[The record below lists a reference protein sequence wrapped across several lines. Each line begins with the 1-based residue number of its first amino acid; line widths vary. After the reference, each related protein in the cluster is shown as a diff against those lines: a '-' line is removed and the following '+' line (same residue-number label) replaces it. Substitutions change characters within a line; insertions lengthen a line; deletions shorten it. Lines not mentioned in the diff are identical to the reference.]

1 MSNNFIILFSPV
13 YFYLSGS
20 QASRIVVQLESNGWV
35 GVGNDLNGE
44 MEFLWNK
51 YLKVN
56 DSNIFK
62 SQNVSLII
70 SIFNQHM
77 NDEHEDEKLPCSEC
91 DRYWTCQIL

>member
-1 MSNNFIILFSPV
+1 ME
-13 YFYLSGS
+13 
-20 QASRIVVQLESNGWV
+20 AKAKRKCEQL
-35 GVGNDLNGE
+35 LNQVKLLGE
-44 MEFLWNK
+44 MEFLCNK

-56 DSNIFK
+56 DSNIIK

-77 NDEHEDEKLPCSEC
+77 NDEHEDKKLPCSEC